1 MNYHLAPMMGYTDCY
16 FRLLAEKLYKNHITT
31 FSEMIVDKA
40 IIHNETKT
48 IDKHFLANNI
58 SSIQIA
64 GSEPIEIK
72 LAIQKLNKID
82 RINHV
87 NLNLGCPSSRVQ
99 ENKLGLALTQYPT
112 LVRECLNSLKTYN
125 HKISVKCRLGLGL
138 EEDQNYI
145 FEYLSMFQEFEI
157 KTVYIHCRNGV
168 LDLDTKKNRTIPKI
182 NYELFLKCKKEFS
195 DMELIPNGE
204 INDLETI
211 HYLSEN
217 KITQFMIGRQ
227 FANDLLFVEKIG
239 LIKIDNKK
247 QIISDYLDSFEKY
260 QYLNLNLLKKAIF
273 TLLTKVKGAKKI
285 KKDISEADSIIKI
298 KNIFESNQIWN

>member
-48 IDKHFLANNI
+48 IDKHFLVNNI

-82 RINHV
+82 RINHI

-112 LVRECLNSLKTYN
+112 LVRECLHSLKTYN
-125 HKISVKCRLGLGL
+125 QKISVKCRLGLGL

>member
-1 MNYHLAPMMGYTDCY
+1 MMGYTDCY
-16 FRLLAEKLYKNHITT
+16 FRLLAEKLYKSHITT

-48 IDKHFLANNI
+48 IDKHFLENNI
-58 SSIQIA
+58 SAIQIA

-82 RINHV
+82 RINHI

-99 ENKLGLALTQYPT
+99 ENKLGLALTQYPA
-112 LVRECLNSLKTYN
+112 LVRECLYAIKTYN
-125 HKISVKCRLGLGL
+125 KKISVKCRLGLGL

-168 LDLDTKKNRTIPKI
+168 LNLDTKKNRTIPKI
-182 NYELFLKCKKEFS
+182 NYELFLKCKREFPN
-195 DMELIPNGE
+195 MELIPNGE
-204 INDLETI
+204 INDLKTFN
-211 HYLSEN
+211 HLSDN
-217 KITQFMIGRQ
+217 NINQFMIGRQ
-227 FANDLLFVEKIG
+227 FANDLLFIEKLG
-239 LIKIDNKK
+239 LIEIDNKS
-247 QIISDYLDSFEKY
+247 QIISDYLDSFENYK
-260 QYLNLNLLKKAIF
+260 YLNLNLLKKAIF
-273 TLLTKVKGAKKI
+273 TLLSKVKGAKKI

-298 KNIFESNQIWN
+298 KNIFERNQIWN

>member
-1 MNYHLAPMMGYTDCY
+1 
-16 FRLLAEKLYKNHITT
+16 
-31 FSEMIVDKA
+31 
-40 IIHNETKT
+40 
-48 IDKHFLANNI
+48 
-58 SSIQIA
+58 
-64 GSEPIEIK
+64 
-72 LAIQKLNKID
+72 
-82 RINHV
+82 
-87 NLNLGCPSSRVQ
+87 
-99 ENKLGLALTQYPT
+99 
-112 LVRECLNSLKTYN
+112 
-125 HKISVKCRLGLGL
+125 
-138 EEDQNYI
+138 
-145 FEYLSMFQEFEI
+145 MFQEFEI

-217 KITQFMIGRQ
+217 NITQFMIGRQ
-227 FANDLLFVEKIG
+227 FASDLLFVEKIG

-247 QIISDYLDSFEKY
+247 QIISDCLDSFEKY

>member
-82 RINHV
+82 RINHI

-112 LVRECLNSLKTYN
+112 LVRECLHSLKTYN
-125 HKISVKCRLGLGL
+125 QKISVKCRLGLGL

-145 FEYLSMFQEFEI
+145 FKYLSMFQEFEI
-157 KTVYIHCRNGV
+157 KKVYIHCRNGV
-168 LDLDTKKNRTIPKI
+168 LNLDTKKNRTIPKI
-182 NYELFLKCKKEFS
+182 NYELFFKCKQEFS
-195 DMELIPNGE
+195 NIELIPNGE

-211 HYLSEN
+211 NYLSN
-217 KITQFMIGRQ
+217 NDTNQFMIGRQ
-227 FANDLLFVEKIG
+227 FANDLLFIEKLG
-239 LIKIDNKK
+239 LIEIDNKI
-247 QIISDYLDSFEKY
+247 QIISDYLDNFEDYK
-260 QYLNLNLLKKAIF
+260 YLNLNLLKKAIF
-273 TLLTKVKGAKKI
+273 TLLSKVNGAKKI
-285 KKDISEADSIIKI
+285 KNDISEADNIINVK
-298 KNIFESNQIWN
+298 KIFESNKIWN

>member
-16 FRLLAEKLYKNHITT
+16 FRLLAEKLYKSHITT

-40 IIHNETKT
+40 IIHNEIKT
-48 IDKHFLANNI
+48 IDKHFLVNNI
-58 SSIQIA
+58 SAIQIA
-64 GSEPIEIK
+64 GSEPMEIK

-82 RINHV
+82 RINHI

-112 LVRECLNSLKTYN
+112 LVRECLNALKTYN
-125 HKISVKCRLGLGL
+125 KKISVKCRLGLGL

-168 LDLDTKKNRTIPKI
+168 LNLDTKKNRTIPKI
-182 NYELFLKCKKEFS
+182 NYELFFKCKEEFPN
-195 DMELIPNGE
+195 MELIPNGE

-211 HYLSEN
+211 KHLSEN
-217 KITQFMIGRQ
+217 NINQFMIGRQ
-227 FANDLLFVEKIG
+227 FANDLLFIEKLG
-239 LIKIDNKK
+239 LVVIENKI
-247 QIISDYLDSFEKY
+247 QIISDYLDNFEDYK
-260 QYLNLNLLKKAIF
+260 YLNLNLLKKAIF
-273 TLLTKVKGAKKI
+273 TLLSKVNGAKKI
-285 KKDISEADSIIKI
+285 KKDVSEADSIIKV

>member
-48 IDKHFLANNI
+48 IDKHFLVNNI

-82 RINHV
+82 RINHI

-112 LVRECLNSLKTYN
+112 LVRECLHSLKTYN
-125 HKISVKCRLGLGL
+125 QKISVKCRLGLGL

-204 INDLETI
+204 INDLKTI

>member
-48 IDKHFLANNI
+48 IDKHFLANNN

-125 HKISVKCRLGLGL
+125 QKISVKCRLGLGL

-217 KITQFMIGRQ
+217 NITQFMIGRQ
-227 FANDLLFVEKIG
+227 FASDLLFVEKLG

-247 QIISDYLDSFEKY
+247 QIISDCLDSFEKY

-273 TLLTKVKGAKKI
+273 TLLTKVNGAKKI

>member
-64 GSEPIEIK
+64 GSERIEIK

-82 RINHV
+82 RSNHI
-87 NLNLGCPSSRVQ
+87 NLNLGWPSPRVQ

-112 LVRECLNSLKTYN
+112 LVRECLHSLKTYN
-125 HKISVKCRLGLGL
+125 QKISVKCRLGLGL

-217 KITQFMIGRQ
+217 NITQFMIGRQ
-227 FANDLLFVEKIG
+227 FAKDLLFIEKIG

-273 TLLTKVKGAKKI
+273 TVLTKVKGAKKI

>member
-48 IDKHFLANNI
+48 IDKHFLANSI

-82 RINHV
+82 RINHI

-112 LVRECLNSLKTYN
+112 LVRECLHSLKTYN
-125 HKISVKCRLGLGL
+125 QKISVKCRLGLGL

-204 INDLETI
+204 INNLETI

>member
-48 IDKHFLANNI
+48 IDKHFLANNN

-125 HKISVKCRLGLGL
+125 QKISVKCRLGLGL

>member
-48 IDKHFLANNI
+48 IDKHFLANSI

-82 RINHV
+82 RINHI

-112 LVRECLNSLKTYN
+112 LVRECLHSLKTYN
-125 HKISVKCRLGLGL
+125 QKISVKCRLGLGL

-204 INDLETI
+204 INDLKTI